1 METWDAITSRR
12 DVREYTDESLGSQ
25 GVGRDSGG
33 GSARAVVSELQPW
46 DFVVVADR
54 EQLGR
59 LSGVWQGAGH
69 VARSAATV
77 ALVVPERLEQ
87 SAERA
92 EYDLRQASMQMM
104 LAAADLG
111 IRAFCDRGS
120 GPRTSGAAPAERS
133 AACVP
138 DPVRTARRPF
148 ADADRA
154 PRPTRIRAGRPLG
167 AVVTPAARPS

>member
-46 DFVVVADR
+46 DCVVVADR

-77 ALVVPERLEQ
+77 ALVVRN
-87 SAERA
+87 
-92 EYDLRQASMQMM
+92 
-104 LAAADLG
+104 
-111 IRAFCDRGS
+111 GS
-120 GPRTSGAAPAERS
+120 SSPRSVRSTTSGRR
-133 AACVP
+133 AC
-138 DPVRTARRPF
+138 R
-148 ADADRA
+148 
-154 PRPTRIRAGRPLG
+154 
-167 AVVTPAARPS
+167 